1 MSQAQSGHL
10 EGDARV
16 TEESSA
22 RGADTFGT
30 LNQHP
35 ALEHTGEIR
44 VGVSIDRNRRCRRSM
59 EDAHSF
65 VYDFA
70 GLKGQGYF
78 AVFDGHAGKKA
89 AEFCGL
95 HFHEYLLENMRKQS
109 TTPIPHLLNATF
121 HAVDT
126 QLSSLSASEGSH
138 SGSTAVTCLVRLED
152 EHGNPVGEA
161 SGVAPHVGSAK
172 GELVGKAGEAAREAQ
187 ASGIDPTEGKPGSG
201 EGQHP
206 ADPNATAASPVQDE
220 SSSLKSKIK
229 SVFHSSSSGSA
240 LNSSSPGGSTNPNG
254 DAQSHHSSHSPAEVV
269 KAAKR
274 TLYTAN
280 AGDARAVLSRNGRA
294 IRLSYDHKGSDAK
307 EIERI
312 EAAGGYVL
320 NQRVNGY
327 LAVTRSL
334 GDSQMKQFVVGSP
347 YTTETTLRPDDDFLI
362 VACDGL
368 WDVCS
373 DQQAVDQI
381 QGLTDP
387 QEASEKLLQYALGHG
402 TTDNLTCMV
411 VALNYK
417 A

>member
-1 MSQAQSGHL
+1 MSGHI

-22 RGADTFGT
+22 RGAETYGH

-35 ALEHTGEIR
+35 ALEQTEGGFR
-44 VGVSIDRNRRCRRSM
+44 VGVSMDRNRRCRRTM

-65 VYDFA
+65 IYDFA

-95 HFHEYLLENMRKQS
+95 HFHEYLLENLRKS
-109 TTPIPHLLNATF
+109 SATPIPHLLNATF

-126 QLSSLSASEGSH
+126 ALSTLSASEGSH
-138 SGSTAVTCLVRLED
+138 SGCTAVTCLLRLED
-152 EHGNPVGEA
+152 EDGNPVGAGSGVGPNAVGRA
-161 SGVAPHVGSAK
+161 SGSI
-172 GELVGKAGEAAREAQ
+172 EGKAGEAAKAAEA
-187 ASGIDPTEGKPGSG
+187 AGIDPTEGKPGSG
-201 EGQHP
+201 EGQGI
-206 ADPNATAASPVQDE
+206 AGNTSASTSSDE
-220 SSSLKSKIK
+220 PGGLKSKLK
-229 SVFHSSSSGSA
+229 SVLSGSGSK
-240 LNSSSPGGSTNPNG
+240 LNAAAGGSPSPPSTDEQING
-254 DAQSHHSSHSPAEVV
+254 PAEVV

-294 IRLSYDHKGSDAK
+294 IRLSYDHKGSDEK
-307 EIERI
+307 EIQRV
-312 EAAGGYVL
+312 EAAGGYVM

-373 DQQAVDQI
+373 DQQAVDALK
-381 QGLTDP
+381 GLTDP
-387 QEASEKLLQYALGHG
+387 QQAADTLLQYALSHG

-411 VALNYK
+411 IALNYK
-417 A
+417 P

>member
-1 MSQAQSGHL
+1 MSNGHM

-16 TEESSA
+16 TEETLA
-22 RGADTFGT
+22 RGADTFGA

-35 ALEHTGEIR
+35 APEASRGTFR
-44 VGVSIDRNRRCRRSM
+44 VGVSVDRNRKCRS
-59 EDAHSF
+59 AHAF

-95 HFHEYLLENMRKQS
+95 HFHEYLLENLRKS
-109 TTPIPHLLNATF
+109 SSTPIPHLLNATF

-126 QLSSLSASEGSH
+126 QLSALSASEGTH
-138 SGSTAVTCLVRLED
+138 SGCTAVTCLLRLED
-152 EHGNPVGEA
+152 ENGNPVGEG
-161 SGVAPHVGSAK
+161 SGVAPHVVGQSS
-172 GELVGKAGEAAREAQ
+172 GTIEGKAGEAAKAAEAV
-187 ASGIDPTEGKPGSG
+187 GIDPTEGKPGSG
-201 EGQHP
+201 EGKGLTQ
-206 ADPNATAASPVQDE
+206 
-220 SSSLKSKIK
+220 SSSPSGGNDASSTGGDGSVKSKLK
-229 SVFHSSSSGSA
+229 NMFSASGNKLNSLSSGS
-240 LNSSSPGGSTNPNG
+240 NSPVPPGANG
-254 DAQSHHSSHSPAEVV
+254 QQVNGPAEEI

-280 AGDARAVLSRNGRA
+280 AGDARAVLSRGGRA

-307 EIERI
+307 EVQRV
-312 EAAGGYVL
+312 EAAGGYVI

-347 YTTETTLRPDDDFLI
+347 YTTETTLRSDDDFLI

-368 WDVCS
+368 WDVCT
-373 DQQAVDQI
+373 DQQALDQI
-381 QGLTDP
+381 QGIQDP
-387 QEASEKLLQYALGHG
+387 QQASDKLLEYALSHNS
-402 TTDNLTCMV
+402 TDNLSVMV
-411 VALNYK
+411 VALNYQV
-417 A
+417 